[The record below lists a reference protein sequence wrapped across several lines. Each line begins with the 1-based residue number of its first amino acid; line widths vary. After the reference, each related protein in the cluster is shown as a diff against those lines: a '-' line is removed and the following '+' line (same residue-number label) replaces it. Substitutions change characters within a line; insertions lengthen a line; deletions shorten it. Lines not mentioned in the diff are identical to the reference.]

1 MLVLIS
7 KCQQNFILTCLS
19 VGLVIKV
26 CYCCVNVQ
34 LVGSRH

>member
-1 MLVLIS
+1 MLVLILWYAGKAIS

-26 CYCCVNVQ
+26 YVIA
-34 LVGSRH
+34 L